1 MQYSFVMEMIWLNHI
16 LYYQVHSVAFY
27 LVATVWGDLTKAFS
41 VSVTLLV
48 GLILVPL

>member
-1 MQYSFVMEMIWLNHI
+1 MAI
-16 LYYQVHSVAFY
+16 LFCYHGNKQAEEHNYYGVY
-27 LVATVWGDLTKAFS
+27 LLATVWGDLTKAFS